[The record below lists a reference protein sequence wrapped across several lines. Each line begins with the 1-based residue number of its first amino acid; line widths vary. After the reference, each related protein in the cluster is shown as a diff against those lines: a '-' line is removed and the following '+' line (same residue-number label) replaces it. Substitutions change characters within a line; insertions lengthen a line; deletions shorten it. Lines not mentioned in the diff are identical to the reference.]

1 MIAKALFDR
10 RPHHGSEEFR
20 LRLRGVKNGLARVDV
35 MSRDRSFTAPTSLRL
50 DTSDVPVFERIFIN
64 NDYNM
69 RKFKRWDEI
78 VSLYDSICKRA
89 VPLIIDLGAN
99 VGLAS
104 LYFAKNWPKAH
115 IISVEPSDENYEFL
129 CRNTAGHRNIQPLR
143 AAAASKDSHVTLSN
157 PEMQEWSYFT
167 ALADSPATDTVPAL
181 SMQSIMN
188 MAPKGQIY
196 EPFIA
201 KIDIEGFEENLFSAD
216 TEWVS
221 RFPIIIIELH
231 DFYFAKQGK
240 SAPFLKTV
248 APLNRDFIYVDENVF
263 SIDNEFRL

>member
-1 MIAKALFDR
+1 
-10 RPHHGSEEFR
+10 
-20 LRLRGVKNGLARVDV
+20 
-35 MSRDRSFTAPTSLRL
+35 
-50 DTSDVPVFERIFIN
+50 
-64 NDYNM
+64 
-69 RKFKRWDEI
+69 
-78 VSLYDSICKRA
+78 
-89 VPLIIDLGAN
+89 
-99 VGLAS
+99 
-104 LYFAKNWPKAH
+104 
-115 IISVEPSDENYEFL
+115 
-129 CRNTAGHRNIQPLR
+129 
-143 AAAASKDSHVTLSN
+143 
-157 PEMQEWSYFT
+157 
-167 ALADSPATDTVPAL
+167 
-181 SMQSIMN
+181 MQSIMN